1 MTISSLRQIVCL
13 RDFLFLDL
21 PTGSDKERVCM
32 KHIRIADTTLC
43 QGNYTFKEKIE
54 IARQLEK
61 LGVDVIELPA
71 ITEVRSDTLLVR
83 TMASFVKNATLSVA
97 AGVTAESIQLAAAA
111 LEGAAKPQIRIELPV
126 SPVGMEY
133 SCHKKPDKM
142 LAWIGEAVA
151 AAKQKGVAVEF
162 AAVDATRADD
172 GYLQAAIDAA
182 IEAGADCVA
191 VCDNAAT
198 RLPDDFAAFIGGV
211 EVNVPLAVSC
221 DNKNGLACASAILA
235 VQKGADGV
243 KTAIGG
249 DGVALD
255 TFANMV
261 QNCGDT
267 YGFACGIRY
276 TELGRTVG
284 QIGWIT
290 DPARNEKPA
299 SVASA
304 ADEGIRFDAKDDR
317 EAVMGAVAQM
327 GYDLS
332 EEDAARVYEEFCRV
346 AEKKTVTAKELDA
359 IVANVAL
366 QVPAAYTLDNY
377 VINSG
382 NIISASAQITLQ
394 RDGKTVQ
401 GVCIGDG
408 PIDAAFR
415 AIDQIIGHHYE
426 LDDFQIQAVTEGKEA
441 VGQALVKLRA
451 NGRVYGGS
459 GISTDILGASLRAY
473 LNAVNKIIY
482 EEA

>member
-1 MTISSLRQIVCL
+1 
-13 RDFLFLDL
+13 
-21 PTGSDKERVCM
+21 M

-142 LAWIGEAVA
+142 LLWIAEAVA
-151 AAKQKGVAVEF
+151 AAKSKGVAVEF

-182 IEAGADCVA
+182 VEAGADCVA

-235 VQKGADGV
+235 VGAGADSV

-276 TELGRTVG
+276 TELGRIVG

-290 DPARNEKPA
+290 DPTRNEKPTEVSA
-299 SVASA
+299 S

-317 EAVMGAVAQM
+317 DAVMGAVAQL

-366 QVPAAYTLDNY
+366 QVPATYTLDNY

-482 EEA
+482 EEG

>member
-1 MTISSLRQIVCL
+1 
-13 RDFLFLDL
+13 
-21 PTGSDKERVCM
+21 M

-97 AGVTAESIQLAAAA
+97 AGVTAESIELAAAA

-151 AAKQKGVAVEF
+151 AAKSKGVAVEF

-182 IEAGADCVA
+182 IGAGADCVA

-235 VQKGADGV
+235 VGAGANSV

-276 TELGRTVG
+276 TELGRIVG

-290 DPARNEKPA
+290 DPTRNEKPA

-304 ADEGIRFDAKDDR
+304 ADEGIRFDQKDDR
-317 EAVMGAVAQM
+317 DAVMGAVAQL

-332 EEDAARVYEEFCRV
+332 EEDTARVYEEFCRV

-366 QVPAAYTLDNY
+366 QVPATYTLDNY

-482 EEA
+482 EEG